1 MCTFP
6 SPNTPNGLAEWKHV
20 GIRQESINQTGS
32 QPLLKPSVSDLK
44 CTNQSELR
52 IIEGCHEVPKITL
65 SPGQDLHG
73 TRMFL
78 LENSPPMT
86 LDQIDIERWKLA
98 SSFMQAYHDFRDTP
112 GCFHALEHRTPNWE
126 FPAFIATENEW
137 LAWGILLLSSLVYGG
152 LHLLAWNVPF
162 RTSAQQILWRISAAV
177 VTGYGFLV
185 ASHSL
190 LIKLDSK
197 DLGGDTRIR
206 THNIL
211 GTFDSESPW
220 VDRWSFFKS
229 LVRNVA
235 LILGLRRRPYVF
247 LAWPATFL
255 YVFIFAMSSVT
266 VLFGA
271 LVYVA
276 SRAFL
281 VVECFISLFN
291 SPADLYKQ
299 PSWAPYFP
307 HIG

>member
-1 MCTFP
+1 M
-6 SPNTPNGLAEWKHV
+6 
-20 GIRQESINQTGS
+20 
-32 QPLLKPSVSDLK
+32 
-44 CTNQSELR
+44 
-52 IIEGCHEVPKITL
+52 
-65 SPGQDLHG
+65 
-73 TRMFL
+73 
-78 LENSPPMT
+78 
-86 LDQIDIERWKLA
+86 
-98 SSFMQAYHDFRDTP
+98 
-112 GCFHALEHRTPNWE
+112 
-126 FPAFIATENEW
+126 
-137 LAWGILLLSSLVYGG
+137 
-152 LHLLAWNVPF
+152 
-162 RTSAQQILWRISAAV
+162 
-177 VTGYGFLV
+177 TGYGFLV